1 MKPSFS
7 IEIML
12 IFVVIYYL
20 VYINQGYIFH
30 QIVSK
35 PKIYLWLNKGD
46 NKKKYLELQKSFDKY
61 GAVQRYFDSFE
72 ENKIHKHITPNF
84 DEAVYLKKYDEN
96 QFNPNLFGK
105 KDSLPYIINMFTTP
119 RTLLGNWI
127 GY

>member
-46 NKKKYLELQKSFDKY
+46 NKKKYLELQKSLDKD
-61 GAVQRYFDSFE
+61 GAVQR
-72 ENKIHKHITPNF
+72 
-84 DEAVYLKKYDEN
+84 
-96 QFNPNLFGK
+96 
-105 KDSLPYIINMFTTP
+105 
-119 RTLLGNWI
+119 
-127 GY
+127 